1 MYVGTDSHLRRD
13 LHGSGGLALDIRR
26 AVVFERITRQAE
38 AHTALLARLCG
49 SELVRFMFCMLCW
62 VCVLNRDRDRDRDRK
77 GEDKD
82 KEKDKEKDKDN

>member
-49 SELVRFMFCMLCW
+49 SELVRFMFGFY
-62 VCVLNRDRDRDRDRK
+62 VLNRERDRDRDRK

-82 KEKDKEKDKDN
+82 KEKDKEKEKDKDN